1 MMLTTLF
8 LAVLAPEGETQQ
20 AAVAE
25 VNLLPYITALVVFVL
40 AFAVLWVAV
49 WPKITK
55 ALDERD
61 AKIRDEIRSAEESRK
76 QAQQALQD
84 YQKSLAEARE
94 EAQRMIAQAR
104 ADAKA
109 TAEELRR
116 KNESELGE
124 MKQRATNEIETAK
137 RQAIRELHAE
147 SATLA
152 VAIASR
158 ILSREI
164 SVTDQQKLVSESL
177 EELGGLSRS

>member
-1 MMLTTLF
+1 MLTTLF
-8 LAVLAPEGETQQ
+8 LAVAAPENGAEQ
-20 AAVAE
+20 AAVADT
-25 VNLLPYITALVVFVL
+25 NLLPYITALVVFGVAFIVL
-40 AFAVLWVAV
+40 LVAV
-49 WPKITK
+49 WPKITS

-61 AKIRDEIRSAEESRK
+61 NKIREEIRAAEEARE

-116 KNESELGE
+116 RNEAELTD
-124 MKQRATNEIETAK
+124 MRQRATSEIETAK

-164 SVTDQQKLVSESL
+164 SITDQQKLVAESL
-177 EELGGLSRS
+177 DELTGLSQS